1 MVLRLCAFVLKN
13 HFKRALNKR
22 TERLQ
27 NNVIVQ
33 SHSFF
38 EPNEP
43 IIIGMSDSASTPSC
57 PNCARLE
64 KLVVEMAATIV
75 RLEARIADLEAQLKT
90 NSSNSSKPPSSD
102 PPWQPPPSS
111 HKPSGKKPGGQLGH
125 PGAYRQRLPPERVK
139 HIIHYVPSICVHCYA
154 PLSPTP
160 APTDPPPSWHQVAEL
175 PPQVAEV
182 TEHQGHARTC
192 SGCGKVTR
200 TEIPPEIRAHT
211 IGPRLAATLSFL
223 SGRAHCSKRTV
234 QEIAATVFDT
244 PLSLGTV
251 AKLEQDMSAALVA
264 PHAEALAAVRAAP
277 VKYVDESGWS
287 KRGKLC
293 WLWLAAT
300 VSVAAFQ
307 IHAKRGKT
315 GLKKLLGRC
324 VQGIVCSDRWSAYA
338 KLLLRQICWAHLKR
352 DFRKLFERGG
362 ESEAIGKAGRAVSK
376 EKGLDHIYGYAVGFD
391 MTRRDRQ
398 RESGKKGLP
407 WEIGKS
413 FDASA
418 PCGPLHAATD
428 VGHIG
433 HGRISVSVNGEVKQD
448 SLIEK
453 MIWNVPEIISKL
465 SHLYDLEEGDLIYTG
480 TPAGVAPVVPGD
492 VLLGKVAGLSDL
504 EITIGTR
511 S

>member
-1 MVLRLCAFVLKN
+1 
-13 HFKRALNKR
+13 
-22 TERLQ
+22 
-27 NNVIVQ
+27 
-33 SHSFF
+33 
-38 EPNEP
+38 
-43 IIIGMSDSASTPSC
+43 MSDSASTPSC

-234 QEIAATVFDT
+234 QEIAETVFDT

-315 GLKKLLGRC
+315 GLKKLLGRR

-362 ESEAIGKAGRAVSK
+362 ESEAIGRAGRRAVK
-376 EKGLDHIYGYAVGFD
+376 EVFAAWHDFKDRKIDRAALQARLLPTQKRLQKALQRGRDGPDKKTKHFCKRILKIY
-391 MTRRDRQ
+391 
-398 RESGKKGLP
+398 
-407 WEIGKS
+407 
-413 FDASA
+413 
-418 PCGPLHAATD
+418 
-428 VGHIG
+428 
-433 HGRISVSVNGEVKQD
+433 D
-448 SLIEK
+448 SL
-453 MIWNVPEIISKL
+453 WTFAR
-465 SHLYDLEEGDLIYTG
+465 EEGVEPTNNHAERMVRL
-480 TPAGVAPVVPGD
+480 A
-492 VLLGKVAGLSDL
+492 VLWRKCCFGNHSVAGCRFAERILTAVQTLRLQDQPVLDYLHRALAAHRTGQPIPSL
-504 EITIGTR
+504 LAA
-511 S
+511 